1 MTIQL
6 FKWSSQDQIEQ
17 LKRYLAQNG
26 PTTSTMLGLL
36 LQTGLYPSVDPIIP
50 VIWSS
55 HPDPFNTSDVVV
67 WIIDRGECFLRTLV
81 SSKIYL
87 DQAPMI
93 PESLAKLRAGENS
106 LLDQPLFVNPD
117 DEALY
122 QHSMQ
127 VYASVLDHFFS
138 QNYTMDDEIKL
149 DDTGLL
155 WAPALNKLL
164 DMQLLSRCF
173 IFVRQASLPLA
184 PVNLP
189 EGAVMDRLTSQEDVM
204 LTRNRNKILFDPKYV
219 QDGCHM
225 SSGIRINGDLAAN
238 AFTHRDMLVG
248 ALHVLQEYRRRGF
261 AEMILSDIC
270 RQHKEFFQRQLPA
283 DISLDRVYFTAC
295 VELYNVPS
303 ASFFRKSGWTSVG
316 AGTQWI
322 QGKRRVAQQ

>member
-1 MTIQL
+1 MTVQL
-6 FKWSSQDQIEQ
+6 YKWSSKEQIEQ
-17 LKRYLAQNG
+17 LRRYLAQNG

-36 LQTGLYPSVDPIIP
+36 LQTGLYPSVDPFNP
-50 VIWSS
+50 VFWSS

-67 WIIDRGECFLRTLV
+67 WIIDRGECTLRTLV
-81 SSKIYL
+81 SSKIHL
-87 DQAPMI
+87 DQAPMN
-93 PESLAKLRAGENS
+93 PDSLAKLRAGEDS
-106 LLDQPLFVNPD
+106 LDQPLFVNPD

-127 VYASVLDHFFS
+127 VYASVLDYFFS
-138 QNYTMDDEIKL
+138 QNYTANDEIKL

-155 WAPALNKLL
+155 WAPALNTIL

-173 IFVRQASLPLA
+173 IFVRQASLPLP
-184 PVNLP
+184 PVKLP
-189 EGAVMDRLTSQEDVM
+189 ESATMDRLTSQEDVM

-248 ALHVLQEYRRRGF
+248 ALHVLSEYRRRGF
-261 AEMILSDIC
+261 ADMILSDIC
-270 RQHKEFFQRQLPA
+270 RQHKEFFQHQLPA
-283 DISLDRVYFTAC
+283 DISLEHVYFTAC

-303 ASFFRKSGWTSVG
+303 ASFFTKSGWTSVG

-322 QGKRRVAQQ
+322 QGKRRVQQ